1 MNTSIWG
8 DFQIRISVPLR
19 VNKTKKVLKAILFPL
34 KNALLIVKEANK
46 VLKTIF
52 KKNVRLIA
60 KKCKKILIIQS

>member
-52 KKNVRLIA
+52 
-60 KKCKKILIIQS
+60 